1 MDLASDA
8 SSRSGSESSTNSNK
22 VTPCS
27 ECKSSPSLELAGLDD
42 YDEEDEEF
50 QQYKKRVIEDWES
63 EYDADNQNRQARN
76 LRKAVNG
83 RSLAEELQEV
93 KSSPATGSENL
104 KQNGNHILPRKPQA
118 KAIPKSPGRGGGS
131 GGGGGG
137 GVLGVGGMGF
147 EGCYRLGGYREDSV
161 VEESQLPTM
170 DWAAL
175 ERHLA
180 GLQFREQQENH
191 NRNLG
196 RTNSM
201 NVSPGL
207 CLIVHRRCVHR
218 ICSFDS

>member
-1 MDLASDA
+1 MDLVSDA
-8 SSRSGSESSTNSNK
+8 SSRSGSESSSNSNK

-27 ECKSSPSLELAGLDD
+27 ECKSSPSLELAVLDD
-42 YDEEDEEF
+42 YDEEDEDF
-50 QQYKKRVIEDWES
+50 QQYKKHVIEDWES
-63 EYDADNQNRQARN
+63 EYDADNHNSQDRTS
-76 LRKAVNG
+76 RKEVNG

-93 KSSPATGSENL
+93 KSSPATASEEL
-104 KQNGNHILPRKPQA
+104 KQNGNLIVARKPQT
-118 KAIPKSPGRGGGS
+118 KAIPKSPGT

-137 GVLGVGGMGF
+137 GGQRVGGTGF

-180 GLQFREQQENH
+180 GLQFREQQESH
-191 NRNLG
+191 NRNMG

-201 NVSPGL
+201 NVSPGF
-207 CLIVHRRCVHR
+207 CLIAHSRRVQTQN
-218 ICSFDS
+218 FF